1 MDREPCPGCGA
12 LFPRIDGPT
21 HPYIG
26 ASAGCWALF
35 TPVAAGAVPDPQ
47 LVEQSAVPRRSMDVT
62 PHAAAPGL
70 SALLADAYAAQHHG
84 EDSSQAIQ
92 SVAVHLLTM
101 YGVLRGRVAPEH
113 AQWPRRRG
121 LRRRGVFH
129 KLTPPP
135 VGAALTVRHLFPGG
149 GVDEPITVADYVASV
164 FAAWEQQ
171 HGALLAEWYDTFV
184 LAE

>member
-1 MDREPCPGCGA
+1 
-12 LFPRIDGPT
+12 
-21 HPYIG
+21 
-26 ASAGCWALF
+26 
-35 TPVAAGAVPDPQ
+35 
-47 LVEQSAVPRRSMDVT
+47 
-62 PHAAAPGL
+62 
-70 SALLADAYAAQHHG
+70 
-84 EDSSQAIQ
+84 
-92 SVAVHLLTM
+92 
-101 YGVLRGRVAPEH
+101 
-113 AQWPRRRG
+113 
-121 LRRRGVFH
+121 VFH